1 MVENGRLYL
10 LSLLLLAPL
19 STLAQAPTGTI
30 SGSVQDQSGAV
41 ILDAEVSITSQATG
55 ASRTVRSG
63 PDGTFSAP
71 SLNAGVYTVTASK
84 TGFRTTQRDATVET
98 GATTTVEMRLQ
109 IGPSTEVETV
119 EAATS
124 QMEYERNTIDGVVTR
139 QQIANLPLN
148 GRNFLELAQL
158 MPGVTVS
165 PAGLG
170 EFNKQF
176 DVNVL
181 GAGPESVLVT
191 VDGATINDTVTSGT
205 QQNFSQ
211 EIVQEFQVSEANFD
225 LSTGRTGGGAINV
238 ITRGGSNDFHGA
250 GYFYFRDH
258 NMAAY
263 PYLQRD
269 PLHPDPFFARRQGG
283 FWLGGPAVKNR
294 LFFFANYERTNQV
307 GSYSAAPSSPQFTAF
322 AANADS
328 PYTANL
334 AGVRLDYR
342 ASDKHSMFLRYGH
355 DGNSGF
361 APNSSTTFT
370 QPSNWATNWN
380 YADSGVFSIISA
392 LKPAVVNEFRY
403 SMIYWD
409 NQKNPPDAQ
418 VCPSPC
424 IGLGLPQIAVVGV
437 NGLQLGNDAVNTP
450 QSRVVRRYILADNV
464 TWQKGLHRVKWGG
477 EWEYEKG
484 TGTYAYAQPGGMLL
498 YSPQIVQLF
507 NSQVPAPFQIKIPAA
522 FNTLQDLLQ
531 LPVAA
536 FETGIGDI
544 NQPPAFDRG
553 AADHYNLS
561 HVYVQDTWKLHP
573 RFTLNYGLAYTYD
586 SNAKNYDLTRP
597 AYLEPILG
605 PNGLGAPQHDN
616 LDFSPA
622 VGFAWQPTRDS
633 KTVIRGGGGIYYDPM
648 ELTIRL
654 IERTALG
661 PAGTG
666 RVILD
671 DSFFFPSIAQ
681 LLNFSALPAPLQPT
695 SLRNGPTSFTGAE
708 LVALLPQFDAAAAQ
722 ELGEN
727 QNNTNLALRNVQLFK
742 TSPSQDIMV
751 SDFRLPYVE
760 HASIGAQREI
770 RSGLVLSADF
780 VYKLALHQRIRNTD
794 LNHFNGPGGPVIPK
808 CVGTQ
813 AANPAAECS
822 TGPIDFD
829 VSGATSVYKGLL
841 APLDKRFGQ
850 HFQVSAS
857 YAYQSSFG
865 YNELPGGGSL
875 NSAVVDYNNWRAGY
889 GPQLPHQNLTISG
902 FIDLPWRF
910 QLSIISTFR
919 SKSPF
924 EPFIP
929 KINID
934 NGQNIQPLPGAG
946 FNEFGVNKDKSDL
959 AAYVNQYNSNY
970 GGQGVAPV
978 ITLPANYSLGQP
990 FNSQDLRLTKII
1002 RFSGEHVELRVFG
1015 EVFNVFNFANYDIN
1029 SYGNNLAVSGFG
1041 QPTARAGQIF
1051 GSGGPRAF
1059 QVAARLQF

>member
-1 MVENGRLYL
+1 MKQPLLTFLL
-10 LSLLLLAPL
+10 LSLTLPI
-19 STLAQAPTGTI
+19 LAQAPTGTI
-30 SGSVQDQSGAV
+30 SGSVQDESGAQV
-41 ILDAEVSITSQATG
+41 PGAEITITSKATG
-55 ASRTVRSG
+55 ASRTLKSG
-63 PDGTFSAP
+63 ADGIFSAP
-71 SLNAGVYTVTASK
+71 SLNAGVYTVKASQA
-84 TGFRTTQRDATVET
+84 GFRTTVRDATVET
-98 GATTTVEMRLQ
+98 GAITTVEMRMQ
-109 IGPSTEVETV
+109 VGPSSESVTV

-124 QMEYERNTIDGVVTR
+124 QMEYERDTIDGVVTR

-148 GRNFLELAQL
+148 GRNFLQLAELQ
-158 MPGVTVS
+158 PGVKVS

-181 GAGPESVLVT
+181 GAGPESVLIT

-258 NMAAY
+258 NLAAY

-283 FWLGGPAVKNR
+283 FWLGGPAIKNR
-294 LFFFANYERTNQV
+294 LFFFANYEHTNQV
-307 GSYSAAPSSPQFTAF
+307 GSYSAAPSSPQFAAF

-328 PYTANL
+328 PYTSNL
-334 AGVRLDYR
+334 VGVRLDYR
-342 ASDKHSMFLRYGH
+342 PSDKHSMFLRYSH
-355 DGNSGF
+355 DGNNGF
-361 APNSSTTFT
+361 APSSSTTLT

-380 YADSGVFSIISA
+380 YADSGVFSIISS
-392 LKPAVVNEFRY
+392 LKPTVVNEFRY
-403 SMIYWD
+403 SLVYWD
-409 NQKNPPDAQ
+409 NQKNPPNAL
-418 VCPSPC
+418 VCPQPC
-424 IGLGLPQIAVVGV
+424 TGLGLPQIAVVGI
-437 NGLQLGNDAVNTP
+437 NGLQIGDDAINTP
-450 QSRVVRRYILADNV
+450 QSRVVRRHILADNI
-464 TWQKGLHRVKWGG
+464 TWQKGSHRLRWGG

-484 TGTYAYAQPGGMLL
+484 TGTYAYAEPGGMLL

-507 NSQVPAPFQIKIPAA
+507 NSQVPAPFQIKIPSA

-536 FETGIGDI
+536 FETGVGDI
-544 NQPPAFDRG
+544 NQPPSYNRG

-561 HVYVQDTWKLHP
+561 HVYAQDTWKVFP

-586 SNAKNYDLTRP
+586 SNDKNYDLTRP

-622 VGFAWQPTRDS
+622 LGFAWQPTRDS
-633 KTVIRGGGGIYYDPM
+633 KTVIRGGAGIYYDPM

-654 IERTALG
+654 IERAALG

-671 DSFFFPSIAQ
+671 DSFFFSSIAQ
-681 LLNFSALPAPLQPT
+681 LLNFSALPPPLQPT
-695 SLRNGPTSFTGAE
+695 SLRSGPTPFTGAQ
-708 LVALLPQFDAAAAQ
+708 LVAFLPQFRAAAAQ

-727 QNNTNLALRNVQLFK
+727 PNNTNLAVRNVQVFK

-751 SDFRLPYVE
+751 GDFRLPYVE
-760 HASIGAQREI
+760 HASVGLQREI
-770 RSGLVLSADF
+770 FPGLVLSADF

-794 LNHFNGPGGPVIPK
+794 LNHFNGPSGPVIPK

-841 APLDKRFGQ
+841 VRVDKRFARR
-850 HFQVSAS
+850 FQLSAS

-875 NSAVVDYNNWRAGY
+875 NSAVVDYDNWRAGY

-902 FIDLPWRF
+902 FVDLPWRL
-910 QLSIISTFR
+910 QLSMISTFQ

-929 KINID
+929 KINVD

-946 FNEFGVNKDKSDL
+946 FNEFGVNKSKADL
-959 AAYVNQYNSNY
+959 TTYVNQYNSTY
-970 GGQGVAPV
+970 GGKGGAPV
-978 ITLPANYSLGQP
+978 IALPANYSLGQS
-990 FNSQDLRLTKII
+990 FNSQDFRLTKIV
-1002 RFSGEHVELRVFG
+1002 RFADEHVELRVFG
-1015 EVFNVFNFANYDIN
+1015 EVFNAFNIANYDIG
-1029 SYGNNLAVSGFG
+1029 SYGNNLAVGGFG
-1041 QPTARAGQIF
+1041 QPIARAGQIF

-1059 QVAARLQF
+1059 QLAARLQF